1 MKIRAVIIE
10 DNDLIRD
17 LLAKILDLRGY
28 DVVSFPNPLAC
39 LKKAEEEGPFASGG
53 PWCDIL
59 ITDLHMPFLTGL
71 EYVRLLSTCEAP
83 MPEAAIMSGGWTE
96 KTLLEAK
103 ELGCTVFEKPFSMD
117 DLKEWLTR
125 CEIRIASRPQY
136 HTLRGQARAFLK
148 RAEMRM

>member
-1 MKIRAVIIE
+1 MKIRAVIID

-17 LLAKILDLRGY
+17 LLSRILELRGY

-39 LKKAEEEGPFASGG
+39 LKKIEEEAPFTSGG
-53 PWCDIL
+53 TWCDIL
-59 ITDLHMPFLTGL
+59 ITDLHMPFMTGL
-71 EYVRLLSTCEAP
+71 EYLRILSTCEAP

-103 ELGCTVFEKPFSMD
+103 ELGCAVFEKPFSID

-125 CEIRIASRPQY
+125 CEIRIASCPRF
-136 HTLRGQARAFLK
+136 HALRGQTQAFLK
-148 RAEMRM
+148 PAEMRM